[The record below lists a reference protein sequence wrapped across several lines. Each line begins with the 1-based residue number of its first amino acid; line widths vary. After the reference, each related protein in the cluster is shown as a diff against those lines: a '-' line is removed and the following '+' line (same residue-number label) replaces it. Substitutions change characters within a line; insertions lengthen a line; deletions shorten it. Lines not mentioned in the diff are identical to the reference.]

1 MAVKRDLRYRYE
13 ASDYVFINALRAAL
27 RLAPIPKTEAETP
40 ASPQHAELN
49 PRDLFLTPFPL
60 SHALK

>member
-27 RLAPIPKTEAETP
+27 RLAPIPKTEAEKP

-49 PRDLFLTPFPL
+49 PRALYLTP
-60 SHALK
+60 